1 MKQAFLLLCKIHFST
16 GTGLEQEKIVKV
28 QFFPQK
34 FRDRRK
40 NRIRSF
46 KPVAEFALIN
56 EVFLLP

>member
-34 FRDRRK
+34 LRDRRK

-46 KPVAEFALIN
+46 QPVAEFALIN
-56 EVFLLP
+56 